1 MVRFDKELTMAF
13 FVPILSA
20 VSTVVGSV
28 MQSGQQSAAAQA
40 QANASYYN
48 AAVAQ
53 QNANATMQAA
63 YADKQQQDRKNRA
76 QLETV
81 RSKYLASG
89 IELEGTPLMVL
100 AEENAQMALESDKIL
115 HQGKVRANNY
125 MNEANMSRYQGDVAL
140 SAGQSQS
147 SGTLLGGIFSGVSG
161 VGKAIYAGS

>member
-1 MVRFDKELTMAF
+1 MAM

-28 MQSGQQSAAAQA
+28 MQSGQQQAAAQA

-53 QNANATMQAA
+53 QNANAAMQAA
-63 YADKQQQDRKNRA
+63 HANKQQQDRENRA
-76 QLETV
+76 RLETV
-81 RSKYLASG
+81 RSKYLSSG

-100 AEENAQMALESDKIL
+100 WEETSQMALESDKIL
-115 HQGKVRANNY
+115 QQGKVQAANYN
-125 MNEANMSRYQGDVAL
+125 NQANLDRYQGDVAL
-140 SAGQSQS
+140 SAGEQQA

-161 VGKAIYAGS
+161 VGRALYSGS